1 MSGASVAVRIGGAAA
16 SVLLK
21 RHLAPRT
28 VGALLRA
35 MPLEGS
41 LRPMPGALYVGTGV
55 AGALEK
61 PRRAFARGDVAFN
74 PPGGMVC
81 FFLRDASPGRP
92 MTYMGRVESGI
103 ELLDAAES
111 GYPARLEFQAGR

>member
-1 MSGASVAVRIGGAAA
+1 M
-16 SVLLK
+16 
-21 RHLAPRT
+21 
-28 VGALLRA
+28 
-35 MPLEGS
+35 
-41 LRPMPGALYVGTGV
+41 

-92 MTYMGRVESGI
+92 MTYMVERVESG
-103 ELLDAAES
+103 LES
-111 GYPARLEFQAGR
+111 MVAR

>member
-1 MSGASVAVRIGGAAA
+1 MVARVGGSEA

-21 RHLAPRT
+21 KHLAPRT

-35 MPLEGS
+35 LPLGGNVHQ
-41 LRPMPGALYVGTGV
+41 MPGAVYVGTGV

-61 PRRAFARGDVAFN
+61 PRRSFGRGDVAFN

-81 FFLRDASPGRP
+81 FFLQDASPGRP
-92 MTYMGRVESGI
+92 MTYVGRVEEGMDA
-103 ELLDAAES
+103 LDSARP
-111 GYPARLEFQAGR
+111 GDPARLGP

>member
-1 MSGASVAVRIGGAAA
+1 MGGAAA

-35 MPLEGS
+35 MPLGGS
-41 LRPMPGALYVGTGV
+41 LRLMPGAAYVGTAV
-55 AGALEK
+55 AGAIER
-61 PRRAFARGDVAFN
+61 PRRSFARGEVAFS

-92 MTYMGRVESGI
+92 MTCIGGVESGM
-103 ELLDAAES
+103 EALDSAAS
-111 GYPARLEFQAGR
+111 GDAVRLELQAGL